1 MNGLRRSLLSTALG
15 CFLVLSAAAPAG
27 GWGATGHRVV
37 GRIAQNHLSEKTR
50 RAIEALL
57 DGESLAQ
64 ISTYP
69 DEVRSD
75 PAFDF
80 ARPFHFIS
88 IDVDET
94 FETLERSPDGDIL
107 DALERFEARLRHPD
121 TTSED
126 RVEALA
132 FLVHLV
138 GDLHQP
144 LHVGRRDDLGGNR
157 VGVRWFRQ
165 TTNLH
170 SVWDSR
176 MIDQQGLSFSELAR
190 FLDRPTLPEIREWQ
204 DTSSVEWAEE
214 ARTLRE
220 IIYTESGD
228 FEDEDDQDLGF
239 EYAYRNFPRVEAQLL
254 RGGIRLAGLLNSIYD
269 E

>member
-1 MNGLRRSLLSTALG
+1 MNDLRRS
-15 CFLVLSAAAPAG
+15 VLSAALGGCLALLSAAPAG
-27 GWGATGHRVV
+27 AWGATGHRVV

-50 RAIEALL
+50 RAIAEMLN
-57 DGESLAQ
+57 GQSLAQ

-80 ARPFHFIS
+80 ASPFHFIS
-88 IDVDET
+88 IDDDEA
-94 FETLERSPDGDIL
+94 FATLERNPDGDIL
-107 DALERFEARLRHPD
+107 DALERFEVRLRHPD
-121 TTSED
+121 TAPED

-165 TTNLH
+165 TTTLH

-176 MIDQQGLSFSELAR
+176 MIDQNGLSFSELAQ
-190 FLDRPTLPEIREWQ
+190 FLDRATLPEIREWQ

-269 E
+269 N